1 MPALG
6 VARERCHHFCHTYPK
21 SIQNTITSVAWE
33 RECGWHQISSG
44 SFAFHKLKSDSFHE
58 LSPRLTTPG
67 GRCSLILSRPRD
79 SAISRCFS
87 RVGSGPPH
95 STQSNTRKQL
105 LIDRIDHHGSIS
117 AKRLNVNRRDGR
129 TTPLEVEDE
138 NPVQN
143 LDSAPAALAM

>member
-1 MPALG
+1 MGAG
-6 VARERCHHFCHTYPK
+6 VWVASDILRQLRVSQAEVVPSASYP
-21 SIQNTITSVAWE
+21 
-33 RECGWHQISSG
+33 R
-44 SFAFHKLKSDSFHE
+44 DSQHRAAGAPW
-58 LSPRLTTPG
+58 LCQG
-67 GRCSLILSRPRD
+67 HGD
-79 SAISRCFS
+79 SAISRCFL